1 MKRTR
6 HHQEGYVFKKGSA
19 WYLRYYDRIV
29 ASSGETEHKQKC
41 RKLADAVGRT
51 RTKQAARELAE
62 EFLRPL
68 NDGTATPE
76 STMALRQFVEE
87 VYLPHVAEQKRV
99 STYEGYTHMWSRH
112 LKSRSMIALR
122 DFRTVDG
129 ENLLRAIA
137 RTENLNRTSLAHLK
151 VVPVGRVSVRTPA
164 GHSQHREP
172 YEGCRTA
179 QGETGQRNT
188 CILSGAHPPDACGRS
203 GACGNRDRNRGI
215 HGSEAGGNTG
225 NAVAELRRRSDA
237 DYAIRIWQPC

>member
-99 STYEGYTHMWSRH
+99 STYKGYTHRWSRH

-179 QGETGQRNT
+179 
-188 CILSGAHPPDACGRS
+188 
-203 GACGNRDRNRGI
+203 
-215 HGSEAGGNTG
+215 
-225 NAVAELRRRSDA
+225 
-237 DYAIRIWQPC
+237 